1 MGQAWGRNDVQGM
14 FVGGREAGDHF
25 EKQNQRISCFLLS
38 VPLSCRLAPHFISVQ
53 KLSHRSNGLSL
64 K

>member
-14 FVGGREAGDHF
+14 FVGGREAGDHC
-25 EKQNQRISCFLLS
+25 EKQNQRLSCFLLS
-38 VPLSCRLAPHFISVQ
+38 VPLSCRLAPHFISVK